1 MLIKFWTSRCV
12 GVFPVFSGSTVV
24 YPLSDPQVKFLEPNY
39 IQVFMLHSPAGDSP
53 SQVNRPQVHSG
64 DSRPAR
70 SKVTGQLIIL
80 TFYDTYI

>member
-1 MLIKFWTSRCV
+1 MTNDPASLANVWVTSRIYCCV
-12 GVFPVFSGSTVV
+12 
-24 YPLSDPQVKFLEPNY
+24 PLAHPQVKKLEPNY
-39 IQVFMLHSPAGDSP
+39 TFSGLCYIVLRVIHPAK
-53 SQVNRPQVHSG
+53 VNRSQVHSG